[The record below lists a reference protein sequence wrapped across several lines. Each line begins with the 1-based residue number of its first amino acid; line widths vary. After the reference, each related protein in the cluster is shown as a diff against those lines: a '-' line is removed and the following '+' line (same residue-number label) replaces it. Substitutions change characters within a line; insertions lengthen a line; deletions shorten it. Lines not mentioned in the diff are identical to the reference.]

1 MGDDFQSLAKLVQG
15 VPKPARGEGSAPLP
29 ERATLGLQELE
40 VLRFVSAHA
49 PATVRDVTDLFGEPR
64 GLARTTIMTVLER
77 LRKKGYL
84 IRTKSND
91 GNFQYSPSI
100 AQNEV
105 LLSLVQNFIE
115 KTLGGSIAP
124 FLAYLAEQPDL
135 SPEELEELRKLLESL
150 HPAREKGGRLR

>member
-1 MGDDFQSLAKLVQG
+1 MGDEFQSLAKLVQG
-15 VPKPARGEGSAPLP
+15 VPRAARGEGSTLP
-29 ERATLGLQELE
+29 ERPSLGLQELE

-84 IRTKSND
+84 IRTKAED
-91 GNFQYSPSI
+91 GNFRYSPSI

-115 KTLGGSIAP
+115 
-124 FLAYLAEQPDL
+124 
-135 SPEELEELRKLLESL
+135 
-150 HPAREKGGRLR
+150 